1 MKSLRITIES
11 HEIPWNQSP
20 CKSHEYAHLGW
31 LNPIKSQ
38 YKAASYHLRWST
50 VSSLSFM
57 HTDTMT
63 SFAKVHCSCRQESL
77 AVKLEGSYGLIFYI
91 CGDLMGFNGI
101 LWWLI
106 GISPAMVW
114 YGFTTFNNQ
123 LKLGGEIVPSNP
135 DAYNHHHHH
144 HHHHHQRQLM
154 WNGVIPSTYII
165 FHKGS

>member
-1 MKSLRITIES
+1 MKNLSNRLAKDLASWHVSLPEAKKIPWIFPFWLMKSLRITIES

-20 CKSHEYAHLGW
+20 CKSHEYAPLGW

-91 CGDLMGFNGI
+91 CGDLMGFNHPKWAYSWDLHGD
-101 LWWLI
+101 
-106 GISPAMVW
+106 
-114 YGFTTFNNQ
+114 FNR
-123 LKLGGEIVPSNP
+123 I
-135 DAYNHHHHH
+135 
-144 HHHHHQRQLM
+144 
-154 WNGVIPSTYII
+154 
-165 FHKGS
+165 